1 MRALPVRE
9 GHAGRSQ
16 GEEDEGCEAALRVRG
31 TPVLAGMRPNAAESR
46 ASNPGVPDREMQMIL
61 SSFWE

>member
-1 MRALPVRE
+1 MTALPVRE
-9 GHAGRSQ
+9 GHAGKSQ
-16 GEEDEGCEAALRVRG
+16 GEEAEGCEATLRVRG
-31 TPVLAGMRPNAAESR
+31 TPVFAGMRPNTESR